1 MGTKSYNREK
11 NVYEAALE
19 RMEYIFDN
27 YENVIVSC
35 SGGKDSTITTYLAV
49 EIAKKKKRP
58 FYLFFLDQEIEY
70 SSTINF
76 VDIIMKEP
84 YVIPL
89 WFQVSALLTNTSSIT
104 QNIIDPWN
112 PEKKIQWCISKK

>member
-1 MGTKSYNREK
+1 MATKSYNREK

-35 SGGKDSTITTYLAV
+35 SGGKDSTIITYLAV
-49 EIAKKKKRP
+49 EVAKTKKRP
-58 FYLFFLDQEIEY
+58 FDVFFLDQEIEY

-76 VDIIMKEP
+76 IDIIMKEP

-104 QNIIDPWN
+104 QNVIDPWN
-112 PEKKIQWCISKK
+112 PEKK